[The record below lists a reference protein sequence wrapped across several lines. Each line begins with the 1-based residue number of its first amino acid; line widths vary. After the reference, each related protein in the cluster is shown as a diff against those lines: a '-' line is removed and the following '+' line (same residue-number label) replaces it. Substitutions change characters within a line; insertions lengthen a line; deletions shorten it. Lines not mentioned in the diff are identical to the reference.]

1 MNECMK
7 SFDRQ
12 SRVAV
17 SGWSYGG
24 YMALRCLGGRPDVF
38 HAGVSG
44 APVTDWALY
53 DTAYTER

>member
-1 MNECMK
+1 MK
-7 SFDRQ
+7 PIDRQ

-24 YMALRCLGGRPDVF
+24 YMALRCLRGRPDVF